1 MYRKQRLTPKLRKK
15 QKIVVSTPRNLWYDT
30 GNNPARKGKTA
41 DMEKNEMSGAVIAP
55 LFQLSRD
62 AVCGAAQGRIV
73 FANPAACRLFGADIT
88 GERVETRFPG
98 LEENICGDNSFAA
111 SVTVDGTP
119 RSVTAARCGELL
131 VLTVRTE
138 EPPFP
143 PVPPTALRQMRTAAF
158 NLRMALD
165 CLAEDEPENRDNGGE
180 MYSSILF
187 HSYYS
192 MLHVINQLSDVN
204 ALAAG
209 TMACRMQP
217 LSIRRLVSD
226 LLGSAEF
233 FLRRKHIAFRWE
245 ILGENLFVEGDRD
258 RLEQL
263 LLILIANSVM
273 HTGEGGTITVRLKRH
288 GRLCRLTLCDDGR
301 GMTESELA
309 EVFTPNRED
318 LPTNVQDSGLG
329 LSIAQGL
336 AQLHNGVLVIQRGKA
351 GETSMHL
358 QLPLTGKLPLRDTL
372 RHDSGPELLLTE
384 LSEELPTEAYRRKYR
399 E

>member
-1 MYRKQRLTPKLRKK
+1 
-15 QKIVVSTPRNLWYDT
+15 
-30 GNNPARKGKTA
+30 
-41 DMEKNEMSGAVIAP
+41 
-55 LFQLSRD
+55 
-62 AVCGAAQGRIV
+62 
-73 FANPAACRLFGADIT
+73 
-88 GERVETRFPG
+88 
-98 LEENICGDNSFAA
+98 
-111 SVTVDGTP
+111 
-119 RSVTAARCGELL
+119 
-131 VLTVRTE
+131 
-138 EPPFP
+138 
-143 PVPPTALRQMRTAAF
+143 MRTAAF

-165 CLAEDEPENRDNGGE
+165 CLTENEPENGDDGGE

-217 LSIRRLVSD
+217 LSISRLVSD

-263 LLILIANSVM
+263 LLLLIANSVM
-273 HTGEGGTITVRLKRH
+273 HTSEGGTIAVRLKRH
-288 GRLCRLTLCDDGR
+288 GQRCQLTLCDDGR

-309 EVFTPNRED
+309 EAFMPNRED

-336 AQLHNGVLVIQRGKA
+336 AQLHNGVLVIQRGKG

-384 LSEELPTEAYRRKYR
+384 LSEVLPTEAYRRKYR